1 MLDNKIYEY
10 RKDELIDKI
19 NDLINDLIKKNLQL
33 QYKLDKISILIDDC
47 TLINDSLTVDEKLQ
61 LAKENDSIITKIYNV
76 IEDVKDTN

>member
-1 MLDNKIYEY
+1 MLDNKIDEY
-10 RKDELIDKI
+10 RKDKLIDQI
-19 NDLINDLIKKNLQL
+19 NDLINDLIKENEQL
-33 QYKLDKISILIDDC
+33 QNKLDKISMLIDDS